1 MTKSETL
8 IKLQK
13 SYISNKCCINVS
25 YSSTKNIKL
34 HNCFYSK
41 LLTKSVCW
49 CYHWKLFIYF
59 AVLKAPLKGASDT
72 SSLIVH
78 QERHGVFQIGPWSR
92 AEVSL
97 FGATEMCRLCH
108 SGCSPD
114 GSWLVS
120 SRINHGLHTIQIQ
133 HHLLACARESR
144 SGHLFHI
151 CAQFKELRFHAR
163 EAFTSALHWDGQRE
177 ANVSQW

>member
-1 MTKSETL
+1 MLMLPLKVIL
-8 IKLQK
+8 
-13 SYISNKCCINVS
+13 KCS
-25 YSSTKNIKL
+25 
-34 HNCFYSK
+34 
-41 LLTKSVCW
+41 W
-49 CYHWKLFIYF
+49 FIYF
-59 AVLKAPLKGASDT
+59 AVLKASLKGASGP

-92 AEVSL
+92 ADVSL
-97 FGATEMCRLCH
+97 FSAIEIYWLCH
-108 SGCSPD
+108 SGCSSD

-133 HHLLACARESR
+133 HRLLACARESR

-151 CAQFKELRFHAR
+151 CVQFKELHFHAR
-163 EAFTSALHWDGQRE
+163 DAFTSALHWDGQRE